1 MLRITLASIFTLA
14 LAASAISFAAGQSVE
29 TPLGQ
34 CAAGGDLLALTL
46 REDADGPSVLVIA
59 AGNATSRQSFNLQ
72 TPCLPQLDKSLEA
85 PLKLEAVDAADPT
98 NLVAGFGIHYASGDA
113 KWVSVW
119 LSKSTGRWTL
129 RGEWSVEKFNHKE
142 LGEKNE
148 TQTFAFD
155 AGGVLRRSTSRNNIE
170 GIKTTCAQGCCVA
183 WQSKTMVTEEIEKL
197 AWSEAIHSIE
207 RKTFQKWYIAQYGD
221 GVMSIAK
228 KVHGDPSRMT
238 TLLRL
243 NPELQKQE
251 KIEENQ
257 KVLVEQ
263 VGIK

>member
-1 MLRITLASIFTLA
+1 MRRITLASIFAFA
-14 LAASAISFAAGQSVE
+14 LAASAISFAAGTSVE

-34 CAAGGDLLALTL
+34 CVAGGDTITLSL
-46 REDADGPSVLVIA
+46 REDAAGKSVLVMA

-72 TPCLPQLDKSLEA
+72 TPCLQQIDKTLAA
-85 PLKLEAVDAADPT
+85 PLKFDAIDAADSN
-98 NLVAGFGIHYASGDA
+98 NLVAGFGTHCAAGDT

-119 LSKSTGRWTL
+119 LSKSAGHWTL
-129 RGEWSVEKFNHKE
+129 RGEWSVEKFNHQE

-148 TQTFAFD
+148 SQTFAFD
-155 AGGVLRRSTSRNNIE
+155 AGGILRRSVSRNNIE
-170 GIKTTCAQGCCVA
+170 GIKTTCPQGCCIA
-183 WQSKTMVTEEIEKL
+183 WQSKTMVTEELETL
-197 AWSEAIHSIE
+197 AWTETTQSPE
-207 RKTFQKWYIAQYGD
+207 RKTFQKWYIAQFGD

-243 NPELQKQE
+243 NPQLQKQE

-263 VGIK
+263 FGIK